1 MKERFGLDDNELN
14 ELLNEGKRSG
24 SPYIQLPKF
33 DLDVED
39 LKATSHVYL
48 SNTHWEF
55 TIIKQNLRLFQFGRQ
70 EVW

>member
-14 ELLNEGKRSG
+14 ELLNEGKQSG

-33 DLDVED
+33 DLDVGD